1 MDDDDEDGVL
11 PTKFNPVV
19 LLVAPL
25 VVFRSLAEGV
35 AEAAT
40 LVEYAIDSH
49 LQYQHDMRAFQMFA
63 SMEIES
69 LTTED
74 RPPGG

>member
-1 MDDDDEDGVL
+1 MDDDDCDAL

-19 LLVAPL
+19 LIVAPL
-25 VVFRSLAEGV
+25 IVFRSLAEGV
-35 AEAAT
+35 VEAAQ

-49 LQYQHDMRAFQMFA
+49 LRYQHDMRAFQMVA

-69 LTTED
+69 LTNDE
-74 RPPGG
+74 